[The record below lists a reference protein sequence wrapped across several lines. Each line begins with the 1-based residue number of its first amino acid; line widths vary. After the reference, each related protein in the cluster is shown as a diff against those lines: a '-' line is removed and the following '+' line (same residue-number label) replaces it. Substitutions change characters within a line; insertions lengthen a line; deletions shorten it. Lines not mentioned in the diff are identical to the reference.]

1 MILREYQ
8 VLELKE
14 ILDGQEVDVKSDL
27 KFTNTIMVYIN
38 IFLRTLPKLC
48 IQYNKSRALSIGL
61 VNIRSFNN
69 KIDQFI
75 HHFKSLD
82 LDVCCVT
89 ESWIKNCELTI
100 LDDLNSVG
108 LSLINIPRKDRTGG
122 GISIISSSRLSSK
135 TLRSDEHK
143 SFEYGIFSVKCH
155 GKELIFVIIYRPP
168 YSSNH
173 RVTTSTFFIEFPDF
187 IADCLRDFQNV
198 IITDDFNIPWNKI
211 DDIDTVSLTEVTE
224 LYGLKQHVHLPT
236 HISGN
241 TIDLMLTPEESSLR
255 LSDVT
260 SSYYISDHSFVSA
273 KLSIEKPPLI
283 RKKNQC

>member
-1 MILREYQ
+1 MDWKYFNLGVLLFYIIIYWILFTQWMEYFGKGAMFDPVACSSMTKTLNTTTCQ
-8 VLELKE
+8 RVIRYSAQELF
-14 ILDGQEVDVKSDL
+14 DL
-27 KFTNTIMVYIN
+27 KSKFNKTALSKNDIERISSLGIKRNFRWTRGRRKIRPKVYQYN
-38 IFLRTLPKLC
+38 HGVHKHFLRTLPKLC

-108 LSLINIPRKDRTGG
+108 LSLINIPRKGRTGG

-135 TLRSDEHK
+135 TLRSGEHK

-155 GKELIFVIIYRPP
+155 GKELIFVIIQ
-168 YSSNH
+168 
-173 RVTTSTFFIEFPDF
+173 TTLF
-187 IADCLRDFQNV
+187 L
-198 IITDDFNIPWNKI
+198 
-211 DDIDTVSLTEVTE
+211 
-224 LYGLKQHVHLPT
+224 
-236 HISGN
+236 
-241 TIDLMLTPEESSLR
+241 
-255 LSDVT
+255 
-260 SSYYISDHSFVSA
+260 
-273 KLSIEKPPLI
+273 
-283 RKKNQC
+283 